1 MDDIAIRQVRSFN
14 RTVAERIGTLGD
26 SFLGRARPYG
36 ESRTLWEIA
45 ELGDHGIEVRALR
58 LRLGLDSGYTS
69 RVLRSLET
77 QGLVTV
83 TASPYDGRVRLVHLT
98 EAGRA
103 ERAELDRRSDAV
115 AASFLV
121 PLSDRQC
128 ARLVAAMTE
137 VERLLRASLVTFA
150 VEDPT
155 TPDARW
161 CIGQYLAELNVRF
174 DAGFDPALSGPADA
188 HDLTPPNGALIV
200 ARMRERAVGCVGLKR
215 HGDDPAEV
223 KRMWVSPEARGVG
236 LGGRL
241 LQEVERYA
249 RGIGIGTLRL
259 ETNGALTEAIAL
271 YRSRGYREIE
281 RFTDDPYAQHWFEK
295 HLP

>member
-1 MDDIAIRQVRSFN
+1 MDDVSIRQVRSFN

-26 SFLGRARPYG
+26 SFLGRGRPYG
-36 ESRTLWEIA
+36 ESRVLWEV
-45 ELGDHGIEVRALR
+45 GTDGIEVRVLR
-58 LRLGLDSGYTS
+58 LRLGLDSGYIS
-69 RVLRSLET
+69 RVLRSLEA

-83 TASPYDGRVRLVHLT
+83 TASPQDGRVRLVRLT
-98 EAGRA
+98 EAGRT

-115 AASFLV
+115 AASFLD
-121 PLSDRQC
+121 PLSGRQRE
-128 ARLVAAMTE
+128 RLVAAMTE

-161 CIGQYLAELNVRF
+161 CIRQYLDELNVRF
-174 DAGFDPALSGPADA
+174 DAGFDPALSGPADD

-200 ARMRERAVGCVGLKR
+200 ARMRERAVGCVGLKL
-215 HGDDPAEV
+215 HGADPAEI
-223 KRMWVSPEARGVG
+223 KRMWVSPDARGLG

-241 LQEVERYA
+241 LLEVERYA

-271 YRSRGYREIE
+271 YRSHQYRQIE

>member
-1 MDDIAIRQVRSFN
+1 MDDVAVRQVRSFN
-14 RTVAERIGTLGD
+14 RTVAERIGTLSD

-36 ESRTLWEIA
+36 ESRTLWEIG
-45 ELGDHGIEVRALR
+45 EDGIEVRALR
-58 LRLGLDSGYTS
+58 LQLGLDSGYTS
-69 RVLRSLET
+69 RVLRSLES

-83 TASPYDGRVRLVHLT
+83 TASPADGRVRLVHLT
-98 EAGRA
+98 EAGLS
-103 ERAELDRRSDAV
+103 ERAELDRRSDSV
-115 AASFLV
+115 AASFLE
-121 PLSDRQC
+121 PLGIQQR
-128 ARLVAAMTE
+128 ARIVAAMTE

-155 TPDARW
+155 TPDALW
-161 CIGQYLAELNVRF
+161 CIGQYLDELNARF

-200 ARMRERAVGCVGLKR
+200 ARMRDRAVGCVGLKL

-223 KRMWVSPEARGVG
+223 KRMWVSPEARGLG

-249 RGIGIGTLRL
+249 RGVGVGTLRL

-271 YRSRGYREIE
+271 YRSRGYDEIA

-295 HLP
+295 RLP